1 MTSAAAAAV
10 PAPRRRRI
18 RWIGAALVAALTAT
32 MLAHPRWMAPLSE
45 AWFDGCQ
52 RLFPREVAAMPAT
65 VIEIDGPS
73 LAAFGRWPW
82 PRSLL
87 ADLLLRVGALRPA
100 VIGVDILMPEADPLS
115 PERLLQL
122 RRPDADPLA
131 SALVGLPGNDVL
143 LAQALSSAPSVLA
156 VAGMPDATGMALRAP
171 PFAIRAGEAGSAAG
185 DAPLPDIMRFAG
197 ALTSVDVVNRAAAGW
212 GLVSADPVA
221 GVIRS
226 VPLVAAIDGTLI
238 PAFAIEML
246 RVAAGAPALR
256 LVRSGP
262 AVQGVGIAKVLFPTA
277 ADGSVRLYFSHR
289 DARRF
294 VSAADVLNGRVDPE
308 RLRDKLVIVAVTS
321 LGLGEYHYTPVGER
335 MPGSEIHAQLLEN
348 LYEGTLLSR
357 PAWGPA
363 LEAAVFAALAAL
375 LVWATPAWPPRR
387 SLALAL
393 ACVAALPVA
402 AAGAFVAQRLLLDAV
417 TPMLGLALVFGTML
431 VSTLTESARHRRS
444 LEEVVQLQR
453 EQHARLAGELDAG
466 RRIQTA
472 MLPRVE
478 SLGRDPRLD
487 LAVTMLPAR
496 EVGGDL
502 YDFFRLGERH
512 LFVLVGDVAGK
523 GLSASIFMAVSKA
536 LVKSATLRL
545 GLVEPGALMSAAN
558 AEVSRDNPELLFV
571 TAFAAIVDLET
582 GGVVYCNAGH
592 EDPFRIA
599 PGDAAAGRLGGG
611 DGPPLCAVDDFA
623 YRGARAQLKAGE
635 LVCIVTD
642 GVTEARSPE
651 NALYGSARIAAL
663 LQTGAFA
670 GDPART
676 VVDALVA
683 DVTRFASGAAQADD
697 LTVLALRWNGPAT
710 RAS

>member
-1 MTSAAAAAV
+1 
-10 PAPRRRRI
+10 
-18 RWIGAALVAALTAT
+18 
-32 MLAHPRWMAPLSE
+32 
-45 AWFDGCQ
+45 
-52 RLFPREVAAMPAT
+52 
-65 VIEIDGPS
+65 
-73 LAAFGRWPW
+73 
-82 PRSLL
+82 
-87 ADLLLRVGALRPA
+87 
-100 VIGVDILMPEADPLS
+100 
-115 PERLLQL
+115 
-122 RRPDADPLA
+122 
-131 SALVGLPGNDVL
+131 
-143 LAQALSSAPSVLA
+143 
-156 VAGMPDATGMALRAP
+156 MALRAP
-171 PFAIRAGEAGSAAG
+171 PFAVRAGEAGIGAG

-262 AVQGVGIAKVLFPTA
+262 AVQGVGIAKVLVPTD

-294 VSAADVLNGRVDPE
+294 VSAVDVLNGRVDPE

-444 LEEVVQLQR
+444 LEQVVQLQR

-466 RRIQTA
+466 A
-472 MLPRVE
+472 A
-478 SLGRDPRLD
+478 DPD
-487 LAVTMLPAR
+487 
-496 EVGGDL
+496 
-502 YDFFRLGERH
+502 
-512 LFVLVGDVAGK
+512 
-523 GLSASIFMAVSKA
+523 
-536 LVKSATLRL
+536 
-545 GLVEPGALMSAAN
+545 
-558 AEVSRDNPELLFV
+558 
-571 TAFAAIVDLET
+571 
-582 GGVVYCNAGH
+582 
-592 EDPFRIA
+592 
-599 PGDAAAGRLGGG
+599 GDAAAGRVPRTRPAPRPRG
-611 DGPPLCAVDDFA
+611 DH
-623 YRGARAQLKAGE
+623 
-635 LVCIVTD
+635 
-642 GVTEARSPE
+642 
-651 NALYGSARIAAL
+651 
-663 LQTGAFA
+663 
-670 GDPART
+670 
-676 VVDALVA
+676 
-683 DVTRFASGAAQADD
+683 ASGARGRRRP
-697 LTVLALRWNGPAT
+697 LRLLPPRRAAPVRAGRRRRRQGPVGEHLHGRQQGAGT
-710 RAS
+710 RARPCGWDWWSRAR

>member
-1 MTSAAAAAV
+1 LTSAAAAAV

-18 RWIGAALVAALTAT
+18 RWIGAALVAALAAT
-32 MLAHPRWMAPLSE
+32 LLAHPRWLAPLSE
-45 AWFDGCQ
+45 VWFDACQ
-52 RLFPREVAAMPAT
+52 RLFPREVAAMQAT

-87 ADLLLRVGALRPA
+87 ADLVLRIGALRPA

-131 SALVGLPGNDVL
+131 AALVALPGNDVL
-143 LAQALSSAPSVLA
+143 LAQALSAAPSVLA

-171 PFAIRAGEAGSAAG
+171 PFVIRAAGAGSAAA

-226 VPLVAAIDGTLI
+226 VPLVAAIDGTLT

-262 AVQGVGIAKVLFPTA
+262 AVQGVGIANVLFPTA

-294 VSAADVLNGRVDPE
+294 VSAADVLHGRVDPE

-321 LGLGEYHYTPVGER
+321 LGLGEFHYTPVGER
-335 MPGSEIHAQLLEN
+335 MPGSEIHVQLLEN
-348 LYEGTLLSR
+348 LYQGTLLAR

-393 ACVAALPVA
+393 ACVAVLPAA

-545 GLVEPGALMSAAN
+545 GLAEPGALMSAAN

-582 GGVVYCNAGH
+582 GGIVYCNAGH

-599 PGDAAAGRLGGG
+599 PGDAATGRLGGG
-611 DGPPLCAVDDFA
+611 DGPPLCAVDDFT

-642 GVTEARSPE
+642 GVTEARSP
-651 NALYGSARIAAL
+651 ASGLYGSARIAAL
-663 LQTGAFA
+663 LQAGASA

-683 DVTRFASGAAQADD
+683 DVTAFAGGAAQADD
-697 LTVLALRWNGPAT
+697 LTVLALRWNGPGT
-710 RAS
+710 RA